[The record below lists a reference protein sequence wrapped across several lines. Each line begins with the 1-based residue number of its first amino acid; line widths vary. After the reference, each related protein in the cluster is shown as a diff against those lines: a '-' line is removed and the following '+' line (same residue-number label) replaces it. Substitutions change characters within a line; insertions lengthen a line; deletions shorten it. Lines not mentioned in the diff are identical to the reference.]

1 LDARWPGA
9 SDEWGAARVGE
20 EWGVSDSLH
29 LAKIKRK
36 TIVAQVME
44 KIRQL
49 ISSGQF
55 KAGDKI
61 PTESEMAEMLG
72 IGRSSIRE
80 AIKVFNYLGVLD
92 SQTAKG
98 TFVCDR
104 SSISAEALT
113 WSILLGRDDYYD
125 LIDTRGAIETWA
137 LVSLAELH
145 RKDAAAAAPHVAELE
160 AQIGRMRAAISTEDR
175 EELARAD
182 YDFHATVI
190 AGVGNALFNSVYG
203 VLRAFMYEEIEK
215 SHQDFTDIS
224 TIIEEHQEFV
234 EAVRS
239 GDSSRAMETGRQHVH
254 SIKKRLENVL
264 RK

>member
-1 LDARWPGA
+1 
-9 SDEWGAARVGE
+9 
-20 EWGVSDSLH
+20 VSDSLN

-36 TIVAQVME
+36 TVVAQVMD

-55 KAGDKI
+55 KTGDRI
-61 PTESEMAEMLG
+61 PTEGELAARLG

-104 SSISAEALT
+104 ASISAEALT
-113 WSILLGRDDYYD
+113 WSILLGRDDYRD
-125 LIDTRGAIETWA
+125 LIDTRGAIEMWSLVLLAERCAQDPA
-137 LVSLAELH
+137 LVAE
-145 RKDAAAAAPHVAELE
+145 PLE
-160 AQIGRMRAAISTEDR
+160 ALEQQLERMRRAIAAGER
-175 EELARAD
+175 EELAKAD
-182 YDFHATVI
+182 YDFHAAAI
-190 AGVGNALFNSVYG
+190 AGGGNRLFTAVYG

-224 TIIEEHQEFV
+224 TIIQEHEEFV
-234 EAVRS
+234 KALRS
-239 GDSSRAMETGRQHVH
+239 GDPLTAQRTVKTHIA

-264 RK
+264 KAK

>member
-1 LDARWPGA
+1 
-9 SDEWGAARVGE
+9 
-20 EWGVSDSLH
+20 VSDSLN

-36 TIVAQVME
+36 TVVAQVMD

-55 KAGDKI
+55 KTGDRI
-61 PTESEMAEMLG
+61 PTEGELAARLG

-104 SSISAEALT
+104 ASISAEALT
-113 WSILLGRDDYYD
+113 WSILLGRDDYRD
-125 LIDTRGAIETWA
+125 LIDTRGAIEMWSLVLLAERYAQDPA
-137 LVSLAELH
+137 LVAE
-145 RKDAAAAAPHVAELE
+145 PLE
-160 AQIGRMRAAISTEDR
+160 ALEQQLERMRRAIAAGER
-175 EELARAD
+175 EELAKAD
-182 YDFHATVI
+182 YDFHAAAI
-190 AGVGNALFNSVYG
+190 AGGGNRLFTAVYG

-224 TIIEEHQEFV
+224 TIIQEHEEFV
-234 EAVRS
+234 KALRS
-239 GDSSRAMETGRQHVH
+239 GDPLTAQRTVKTHIA

-264 RK
+264 KAK